1 MYKIET
7 EYHLITS
14 NENELPKYIC
24 NGLCKKAF
32 WEDDVREQL
41 KVPLIVM
48 KCEACNGNI
57 RAIKEEDYNV
67 VEFKITPQ
75 QRREV
80 TISYLSEVKPEFEEY
95 AKANWVK

>member
-7 EYHLITS
+7 EYHFITS

-24 NGLCKKAF
+24 NGLCKKAY
-32 WEDDVREQL
+32 WNYDVKEQL
-41 KVPLIVM
+41 NTPLAIL
-48 KCEACNGNI
+48 KCESCNGNI
-57 RAIKEEDYNV
+57 TTIKKEDYKV
-67 VEFKITPQ
+67 IEFKITPQ